1 MLLTPIC
8 VAGVIGHDS
17 PGPGESEKIGPSLLP
32 VIPICNHDV
41 NLSSTSCTR
50 GGIMKDLHYI
60 S

>member
-8 VAGVIGHDS
+8 VAGVIVQDS
-17 PGPGESEKIGPSLLP
+17 PGPDESEKNGPSLLP

-50 GGIMKDLHYI
+50 GGIMKDLH
-60 S
+60 